1 MKDLNIYQEVLSFFL
16 FNSRTQTAN
25 MTEKK
30 HSQDKTPEKK
40 KLSTTIRRSAAH
52 RLNLTG
58 EFNIQA
64 ALSLIKPINN
74 FLGINPDKN
83 FPGSQKLFE
92 ARD

>member
-1 MKDLNIYQEVLSFFL
+1 
-16 FNSRTQTAN
+16 

-40 KLSTTIRRSAAH
+40 KLSTTIRSAAH
-52 RLNLTG
+52 RLDLTG
-58 EFNIQA
+58 EFNFQA